1 MGRTT
6 LFSRRV
12 AVTGASGGIGA
23 ALLRAYAAP
32 GTKIFACARNAEAL
46 RENARIARL
55 YGAEV
60 ICETFDVRD
69 DAKLTDWIDRV
80 TAEGDLDVLLINQGV
95 SASCRTGEKGLMPER
110 TADLL
115 REIDVNARADLL
127 AANEAVRNM
136 IERKKPWHHFQV
148 GLVSSL
154 ASFAGLPS
162 VPGYS
167 ASKACV
173 RVYGEALRRLVSC
186 HNIGVTVICPGFVL
200 SPMSTRFVGSKP
212 LMVTADVAAERIRR
226 AMDDNRAK
234 CVFPFVL
241 RLGLALLPMLPE
253 WAQNTALAPFS
264 FSVVPDE
271 ESCASEQLETEA
283 ANEEKRD
290 KRPEAGVV
298 SGQRASSQESLRQ
311 SAGIGQTQESGK
323 TVGS

>member
-1 MGRTT
+1 MTRTT

-32 GTKIFACARNAEAL
+32 GTKIFACARNEETL
-46 RENARIARL
+46 QENARIARI

-60 ICETFDVRD
+60 VCETFDVRD
-69 DAKLTDWIDRV
+69 DAKLIDWIDRV

-95 SASCRTGEKGLMPER
+95 ASSFCMEAKGRMPER
-110 TADLL
+110 TEDLL
-115 REIDVNARADLL
+115 REIDVNARSNLL
-127 AANEAVRNM
+127 AANEAVRRM

-173 RVYGEALRRLVSC
+173 RVYGEALRRLVAC
-186 HNIGVTVICPGFVL
+186 HNVGVTVICPGFVL
-200 SPMSTRFVGSKP
+200 SPMSVRFVGGKP
-212 LMVTADVAAERIRR
+212 LMVTADVAAQRIRR
-226 AMDDNRAK
+226 AMDNNRAL

-241 RLGLALLPMLPE
+241 RLAMAFLPVLPE
-253 WAQNTALAPFS
+253 WLQNIALGPFG
-264 FSVVPDE
+264 FSVLPDE
-271 ESCASEQLETEA
+271 ESREQEQSRA
-283 ANEEKRD
+283 DADAR
-290 KRPEAGVV
+290 V
-298 SGQRASSQESLRQ
+298 S
-311 SAGIGQTQESGK
+311 K
-323 TVGS
+323 